1 MHGICPA
8 KWPRRPYR
16 DLVENNN
23 LRLVILGLAVT
34 FLGVLITLEMGIDD
48 YTADLNAMFAVGFV
62 LAIAGTLVG
71 LVGAMRLVRR

>member
-1 MHGICPA
+1 
-8 KWPRRPYR
+8 
-16 DLVENNN
+16 VERNN

-71 LVGAMRLVRR
+71 IVGAMRLARR